1 MTRPT
6 PPFLP
11 ASRLWALL
19 CLFLLAACSEIQ
31 LGTHLAKRYGG
42 GADTRSQG
50 LFKVGKPYEVQGRWY
65 YPTETYSLEETGIA
79 SWYGAEFHGRRT
91 ANGEVFD
98 KNELTGAHRT
108 LQLPSLVRVTNLEN
122 GRSVVLRV
130 NDRGPF
136 SRGRVLDVTEA
147 AAHALG
153 FRGQGT
159 ARVKLQ
165 VLGEESRKIAQAAR
179 QGVDTRR
186 TEVAMNAGVQPPL
199 SAPEPNLSATVPG
212 HEVGGRFLPAP
223 VVTQGPVVP
232 TAIYVQAGAFT
243 VPDNAYRLA
252 QALGSL
258 GATNVTQAYVGG
270 VLFHRVRIGPFATV
284 PEADSTLS
292 ALIARN
298 NAQAIIVV
306 E

>member
-1 MTRPT
+1 MIRFHRLAITILCT
-6 PPFLP
+6 FFL
-11 ASRLWALL
+11 
-19 CLFLLAACSEIQ
+19 CACSEIQ

-42 GADTRSQG
+42 ESSQSQG

-65 YPTETYSLEETGIA
+65 YPTETYSFEETGIA

-122 GRSVVLRV
+122 GRSTVLRI

-147 AAHALG
+147 AAQALG

-165 VLGEESRKIAQAAR
+165 VLGEESRKIADAAR
-179 QGVDTRR
+179 RGLDTRR
-186 TEVAMNAGVQPPL
+186 TEVAMNTGGAQPEWTT
-199 SAPEPNLSATVPG
+199 PEPNLSATVPG

-223 VVTQGPVVP
+223 VVTQGPVLP
-232 TAIYVQAGAFT
+232 TNIYVQAGAFT
-243 VPDNAYRLA
+243 VPENAHRLA

-258 GATNVTQAYVGG
+258 GQTGVTQAYVGG
-270 VLFHRVRIGPFATV
+270 VLFHRVRIGPFTTV
-284 PEADSTLS
+284 PEADAILS
-292 ALIARN
+292 SLIARN